1 MKKKIC
7 FPLALLLLTTAC
19 GSKPE
24 IHTGAQ
30 TPAPVTGEGTME
42 VAPSPEPTT
51 EPVSSPM
58 PTPTMAPTPSTT
70 LEEWTAAMPDNNPE
84 YTIEEGDLRLQ
95 DFVAWPEQPVTL
107 EIPGW
112 KGTLEEAAEA
122 YGVSLET
129 LQALN
134 PDPETSER
142 DGVTTYYNLK
152 LQDNYTVPKPS
163 VRYVTVST
171 PWVEYSSERTDSYMV
186 PAALSD
192 QAAVCMATAYDF
204 QYEHYGMHIGIDPSV
219 YEEETGWEYATDG
232 ALYTTYSDLTQ
243 YLENVYSQRFC
254 DALLGGPVPEDAG
267 PLTEKPYYQGENDT
281 ICFKSGDRGSMI
293 QYCGTSFTEPEVQ
306 PDGSI
311 EFWQLSLTVES
322 DDFVGWGEEITYIPD
337 TASAT
342 IVRLEPT
349 ENGWRVDALSL
360 PN

>member
-112 KGTLEEAAEA
+112 YAGRSGRGLRCIAGNAAGVESRPGNIGT
-122 YGVSLET
+122 
-129 LQALN
+129 
-134 PDPETSER
+134 R
-142 DGVTTYYNLK
+142 RRYNL
-152 LQDNYTVPKPS
+152 L
-163 VRYVTVST
+163 
-171 PWVEYSSERTDSYMV
+171 
-186 PAALSD
+186 
-192 QAAVCMATAYDF
+192 
-204 QYEHYGMHIGIDPSV
+204 
-219 YEEETGWEYATDG
+219 
-232 ALYTTYSDLTQ
+232 
-243 YLENVYSQRFC
+243 
-254 DALLGGPVPEDAG
+254 
-267 PLTEKPYYQGENDT
+267 
-281 ICFKSGDRGSMI
+281 
-293 QYCGTSFTEPEVQ
+293 
-306 PDGSI
+306 
-311 EFWQLSLTVES
+311 
-322 DDFVGWGEEITYIPD
+322 
-337 TASAT
+337 
-342 IVRLEPT
+342 
-349 ENGWRVDALSL
+349 
-360 PN
+360 